1 MNFIDSALN
10 VILNKMRPKKAVNE
24 YDDSCPPFSEIPLI
38 DEGLP
43 IDVTWTIAT
52 HPVPALPVRDL
63 FVANA
68 KLIRELCYAS
78 SLSEEEAERF
88 LLPVISNLAMIVHFA
103 PASEDGHHHGY
114 GGLFTHSLEVAYYA
128 ANEARMTIF
137 DRNASPKE
145 KYLNRRRWILTTTL
159 AGLSHDMG
167 KVFSQMNITDDHGV
181 FWELEEPLLTSI
193 RRKQIKQY
201 YVSYCDEG
209 DNNAHRHAAL
219 VHIDKLITSDTY
231 AFLSLTGIGNRLTN
245 ELRKAVMN
253 REGLVGHILNNADE
267 LSQRHKQ

>member
-1 MNFIDSALN
+1 MNSIKSAMH
-10 VILNKMRPKKAVNE
+10 VICKKLFDRNE
-24 YDDSCPPFSEIPLI
+24 YDDSCPLFSEIPTI
-38 DEGLP
+38 DKALSVDGTFSP
-43 IDVTWTIAT
+43 TT
-52 HPVPALPVRDL
+52 HPIPVLSVRDM
-63 FVANA
+63 FAANA

-88 LLPVISNLAMIVHFA
+88 LLPVISNLAMIVHLA
-103 PASEDGHHHGY
+103 PASEDGHHHAY

-145 KYLNRRRWILTTTL
+145 KYLNRRRWILTAVL
-159 AGLSHDMG
+159 VGLSHDMG

-219 VHIDKLITSDTY
+219 VHIDKLIPADTY
-231 AFLSLTGIGNRLTN
+231 AFLALTGIGDRLTD
-245 ELRKAVMN
+245 ELRKAVMQ
-253 REGLVGHILNNADE
+253 RAGLIGHILNNADE
-267 LSQRHKQ
+267 LSQRHGQ